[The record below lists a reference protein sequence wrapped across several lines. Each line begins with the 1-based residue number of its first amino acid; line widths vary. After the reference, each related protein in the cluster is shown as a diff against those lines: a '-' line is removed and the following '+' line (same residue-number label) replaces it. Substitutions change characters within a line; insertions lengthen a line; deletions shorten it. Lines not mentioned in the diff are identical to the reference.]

1 MAPGFDLGTQERM
14 WMRLG
19 CGMGHTHS
27 RAIIGTAFA
36 ISERMLAPLLTPP
49 WLRASRLAS
58 RALFRLAPDRPDE
71 YWHRG
76 AVVEKC
82 RILGPLLS
90 FEFD

>member
-1 MAPGFDLGTQERM
+1 M

-36 ISERMLAPLLTPP
+36 ISERMLAPLLTPL

-58 RALFRLAPDRPDE
+58 RALFRLAA
-71 YWHRG
+71 G
-76 AVVEKC
+76 QA
-82 RILGPLLS
+82 
-90 FEFD
+90 